1 MSEIHTPVLIV
12 GGGPVGLSLSIELGW
27 RGTECIMMERR
38 DGSIG
43 HPKMNQVGNR
53 TQEFCRR
60 WGIGQRVR
68 ELSIP
73 EDFPRNIHFVTTVT
87 GYELGRYEFPA
98 RQDVV
103 QPYSPE
109 FMQRCSQLWF
119 DPLLRDSAAEM
130 PSVTQMFNT
139 RLDRFNQDEKGV
151 TVYVTDENSGAEKV
165 IHAQYMVACDGAES
179 QIRDDLGIDLVGDHG
194 MSFNINVFF
203 KSSDHDALFNKGRA
217 IMQWM
222 FDEDGMWADLV
233 AINGKEFWRLSI
245 MKLPPGTKLSEAE
258 ATDYIRKAVGRDFD
272 FEILSIL
279 PWMRK
284 RVVADRYRDGRV
296 FLAGDTVH
304 QMSPTGGFGMN
315 TGIQEAVDIGWKLAA
330 VIEGWGGAELLD
342 SYDAERRP
350 VAQLIT
356 DESARNYTQFAKIPV
371 GSQLDHDTPKGEA
384 MRNEFTKSLYDL
396 RMDREYDTDGI
407 VLGYRYEGSPII
419 VPDGSPSHR
428 ICS

>member
-1 MSEIHTPVLIV
+1 
-12 GGGPVGLSLSIELGW
+12 
-27 RGTECIMMERR
+27 
-38 DGSIG
+38 
-43 HPKMNQVGNR
+43 
-53 TQEFCRR
+53 
-60 WGIGQRVR
+60 
-68 ELSIP
+68 
-73 EDFPRNIHFVTTVT
+73 
-87 GYELGRYEFPA
+87 
-98 RQDVV
+98 
-103 QPYSPE
+103 
-109 FMQRCSQLWF
+109 
-119 DPLLRDSAAEM
+119 
-130 PSVTQMFNT
+130 MFNT
-139 RLDRFNQDEKGV
+139 RLDRFNQDEEGV
-151 TVYVTDENSGAEKV
+151 TVHVTDEDSGEEKV
-165 IHAQYMVACDGAES
+165 IRAQYMVACDGAES
-179 QIRDDLGIDLVGDHG
+179 QIRDDLGIELIGNHG

-245 MKLPPGTKLSEAE
+245 MKLPLGTNLSESE
-258 ATDYIRKAVGRDFD
+258 AADYIRKAVGRDFD

-284 RVVADRYRDGRV
+284 RVVADRYNEGRV

-330 VIEGWGGAELLD
+330 VTGGWGGAGLLD

-350 VAQLIT
+350 VAQMIT

-371 GSQLDHDTPKGEA
+371 GPQLDHDTPKGEV
-384 MRNEFTKSLYDL
+384 MRKKFTKSLYDL

-419 VPDGSPSHR
+419 VPDGSPEPKFDVMRYTETARPGHR
-428 ICS
+428 APHAWIEDGEVKSTLDLFGRGFTLLRFDASVSVDALLLAAKQRDVPLLVEDIDQDNIAKLYERNLVLVRPDDHVAWRDDACPADALAVIDTVRGA